1 MVMTVPNTCPTDP
14 LAVPWNS
21 GWEIPCGVRSPTLPA
36 AGAASLQ
43 IPRRAM
49 TPPQIPSKTSRQI
62 ERQVVYE
69 KSRSG
74 QSVGHGKRHVP
85 VLDPEPSWKVG
96 RFTGPDRPHRVGL
109 APTVGFRFMSYCRN
123 SSRIVAALRASI
135 ARNTRAISATRTR
148 GRGRVPGIAKGDRE
162 RDAGGRYGPV
172 GRRIKSRAPDLAAI
186 ISPRYRWASMPS
198 SAPLNGGSGTG
209 LTVVL
214 MSFPPVKFV
223 DARELA
229 GWR

>member
-21 GWEIPCGVRSPTLPA
+21 GREIPCGVRSPTLPA

-148 GRGRVPGIAKGDRE
+148 GRGEFPALRP
-162 RDAGGRYGPV
+162 
-172 GRRIKSRAPDLAAI
+172 RA
-186 ISPRYRWASMPS
+186 RCRWSLRPS
-198 SAPLNGGSGTG
+198 WSSHQVACT
-209 LTVVL
+209 
-214 MSFPPVKFV
+214 
-223 DARELA
+223 
-229 GWR
+229 

>member
-1 MVMTVPNTCPTDP
+1 MTVPNTCPTDP

-21 GWEIPCGVRSPTLPA
+21 GWEIPCGVHSPTLPV

-186 ISPRYRWASMPS
+186 HLASIQMGEHAQFGPVERRLRRGTYRCTYEFS
-198 SAPLNGGSGTG
+198 SCE
-209 LTVVL
+209 
-214 MSFPPVKFV
+214 FV

>member
-1 MVMTVPNTCPTDP
+1 MTVPNTCPTDP

-135 ARNTRAISATRTR
+135 ARNTRAISATRREEGGEFPALLKATESAMPVVATAQLVVASSR
-148 GRGRVPGIAKGDRE
+148 VRQTSLRSSRLDTDGRVC
-162 RDAGGRYGPV
+162 PV
-172 GRRIKSRAPDLAAI
+172 R
-186 ISPRYRWASMPS
+186 PR
-198 SAPLNGGSGTG
+198 
-209 LTVVL
+209 
-214 MSFPPVKFV
+214 
-223 DARELA
+223 
-229 GWR
+229 